1 MRDLLNDSSRGSSS
15 RLRAGTHE
23 MPRRLS
29 RCEFHLLNPMRGH
42 AATLADD
49 GGTEGEDGVLAQLTV
64 TL

>member
-1 MRDLLNDSSRGSSS
+1 
-15 RLRAGTHE
+15 